1 MKIGRR
7 RTERMDLARGTD
19 DSGAER
25 KPPELSR
32 KDILAV
38 MIAMLQL
45 FLPLIVG
52 LVIVGAIVAL
62 ILR

>member
-7 RTERMDLARGTD
+7 RKVDRASTQGASIPADVPTD
-19 DSGAER
+19 
-25 KPPELSR
+25 PELSR
-32 KDILAV
+32 KDIVAV
-38 MIAMLQL
+38 IIAMIQL

-52 LVIVGAIVAL
+52 LVLVGAVVAL

>member
-1 MKIGRR
+1 
-7 RTERMDLARGTD
+7 MDLARGTD